1 VASTTLLTPEQRR
14 IRARIGAFALH
25 ASGGTS
31 TKAGTAAFLSRFER
45 EAQEAAAARGETL
58 TPDELASRARSAR
71 KAYFA
76 RLALASSRARSKRK
90 APPAIGTP
98 GGAVVEEGTTN
109 ARRSTS

>member
-1 VASTTLLTPEQRR
+1 VTSTTLTPEQRR
-14 IRARIGAFALH
+14 LRGRIGAFALH

-31 TKAGTAAFLSRFER
+31 TKAGTAAFLERFER
-45 EAQEAAAARGETL
+45 EAQEAAVARGETL
-58 TPDELASRARSAR
+58 TPDELASRARSGR

-98 GGAVVEEGTTN
+98 GEAMEV
-109 ARRSTS
+109 RRAADERPPAA